1 MSWTAHHRDRSTWP
15 AQVYGRHARGSPKVS
30 FAEKLALYFSPTFYP
45 WNLHLK
51 RYCIAVNWVAGL
63 GLPGILLDFF
73 TTWPERDV
81 SVARNQQNCSLEP
94 KKTGWIHLETAINP
108 QKMRNTICRSRNQKR
123 TFVTL
128 QVRLKSLSL
137 SQVARNHR
145 VKVQKTNTLP
155 FKSYSKD
162 LEVSSNHRNS
172 MNL

>member
-94 KKTGWIHLETAINP
+94 KKNRLDTSGNCNQPAENAKHNLSFPKSETN
-108 QKMRNTICRSRNQKR
+108 ICDIAGPAQI
-123 TFVTL
+123 
-128 QVRLKSLSL
+128 SLSL
-137 SQVARNHR
+137 
-145 VKVQKTNTLP
+145 P
-155 FKSYSKD
+155 GGPKSSCQSSKD
-162 LEVSSNHRNS
+162 EHTAFQKLQ
-172 MNL
+172 